1 MSQIDFY
8 HLTQSD
14 VETAL
19 VMLVQK
25 SLLAGKT
32 VLVQCPRPAAEA
44 IDDALWVQEPDSWI
58 PHGLDDAPGR
68 DKASVWISSDSAD
81 ETMSADFLFLLHG
94 AERGDMRRFERV
106 FNIFD
111 GRSEAQ
117 VGQARSQWQ
126 NWREQNGAEMR
137 YFAQDDDGRWKQRG

>member
-14 VETAL
+14 VESVL

-44 IDDALWVQEPDSWI
+44 GRTAPEWPPVALFVGLRTEVRRRYAAARASEDSLALARRKAEPKV
-58 PHGLDDAPGR
+58 A
-68 DKASVWISSDSAD
+68 
-81 ETMSADFLFLLHG
+81 
-94 AERGDMRRFERV
+94 FEV
-106 FNIFD
+106 
-111 GRSEAQ
+111 
-117 VGQARSQWQ
+117 
-126 NWREQNGAEMR
+126 
-137 YFAQDDDGRWKQRG
+137 